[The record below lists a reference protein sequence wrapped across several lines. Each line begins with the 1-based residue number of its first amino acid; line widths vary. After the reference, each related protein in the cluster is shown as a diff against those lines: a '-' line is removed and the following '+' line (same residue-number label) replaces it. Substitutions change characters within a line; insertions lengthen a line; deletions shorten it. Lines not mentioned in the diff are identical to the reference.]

1 MLFHL
6 FHEASNCGN
15 ITQFSWKSDKSTYVL
30 DKESHCHFLID
41 DHVTFLTVVSHDYSV
56 GNGSNLTWLCSF
68 YGVYNIKI
76 YNVEFNINPILSWF
90 THYTKKFPVSMAINK

>member
-56 GNGSNLTWLCSF
+56 GNGSNLTWSLDVLF
-68 YGVYNIKI
+68 MAYT
-76 YNVEFNINPILSWF
+76 IL
-90 THYTKKFPVSMAINK
+90 KFITLNSTLIRF